1 MMDEKFICESATGVI
16 ERNRKLGLSA
26 EAAARV
32 NGHDIATELSE
43 LQYPASGIYKTA
55 LNNESTAVSPEVQV
69 KKTIEKPR
77 LVVTS
82 PWSAPTRKEAAMK
95 IVRAYDGKIRAMDG
109 SITRASGAD
118 ASPYF
123 ENGKPTPLWQC
134 TTGFMDLP
142 SEVMHNILSWSAYQ
156 SIPLMAEEE
165 GLAHYW

>member
-1 MMDEKFICESATGVI
+1 VI
-16 ERNRKLGLSA
+16 ERNCKLGLSA

-43 LQYPASGIYKTA
+43 HQYPATGIYEIA
-55 LNNESTAVSPEVQV
+55 SNNESTTVSPKVQM
-69 KKTIEKPR
+69 KNTIEKLR
-77 LVVTS
+77 LVATS
-82 PWSAPTRKEAAMK
+82 PWSAPTRKEAAVK

-109 SITRASGAD
+109 SITHASGAA

-123 ENGKPTPLWQC
+123 VNGKPTPLWQC

-142 SEVMHNILSWSAYQ
+142 SEVMHNILSWSIYQ
-156 SIPLMAEEE
+156 SVPLMAEEE